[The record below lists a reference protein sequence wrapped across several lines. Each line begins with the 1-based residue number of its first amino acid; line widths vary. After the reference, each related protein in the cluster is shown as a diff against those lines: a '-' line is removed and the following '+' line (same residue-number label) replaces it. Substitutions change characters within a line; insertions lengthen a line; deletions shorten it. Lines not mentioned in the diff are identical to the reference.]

1 MDYGRITTEYLCY
14 LMNRIGLEAEGDDGY
29 LHLCTLLQGIA
40 FRPRN
45 DMDANR
51 CEECRELRRD
61 FEDYERGECG
71 VDDVPATDILDA
83 ELSENGTMLE
93 LLTVLSERMRF
104 ELSDSEYEA
113 SPRKWFLE
121 MLINCGLDGSLENAD
136 FEREGTEDLIRDTMA
151 AVIDRAIGWDG
162 EGGFFPLRYPD
173 SDQRRLE
180 LIIQMNNY
188 LAENYDIC

>member
-61 FEDYERGECG
+61 FEEHEDMGYGI
-71 VDDVPATDILDA
+71 PAADILDGA
-83 ELSENGTMLE
+83 LPEDGTMLE

-104 ELSDSEYEA
+104 ELSDSVYEA

-121 MLINCGLDGSLENAD
+121 MIANCGLSTYCTN
-136 FEREGTEDLIRDTMA
+136 EDLERDGCEDLVKDTIA